1 MASPTTPVVASA
13 ATGAPGTANRASAL
27 SRQRTRAAWLF
38 LTPTLMAMGLVAGWP
53 LARTFWFSFTD
64 ANLTDMAASQFVGL
78 DSFRTVVEDENWW
91 TTVWTTF
98 RFAGV
103 SVVLETVLGMMIA
116 LALNAKFQGRALLRA
131 AVLVPWAIPTVVSAR
146 MWGWMFS
153 DSYGVINAILM
164 SLGLLTEPLAW
175 TAESSLSF
183 VAVVAVDVWKTTP
196 FMTLLILA
204 ALQMLP
210 GEIYE
215 AARIDGAGPI
225 RTFFQVTLPMVKGPL
240 LVAII
245 FRILDA
251 LRVFDVFFVLTGGG
265 TETMPMAGYAR
276 QRMFEYQE
284 IGVGSAGASLLFA
297 LIAMFTAVYMVVGR
311 VKLDGEG

>member
-1 MASPTTPVVASA
+1 MASPTTPVAASA
-13 ATGAPGTANRASAL
+13 VTGAPGPASRVSEL

-38 LTPTLMAMGLVAGWP
+38 LTPTLVAMGLVAGWP

-64 ANLTDMAASQFVGL
+64 ANLTDLAASQFVGL
-78 DSFRTVVEDENWW
+78 ESLRTVLEDPDWW

-103 SVVLETVLGMMIA
+103 SVLLETVLGMIIA
-116 LALNAKFQGRALLRA
+116 LALNAKFRGRALLRA

-164 SLGLLTEPLAW
+164 KVGLITEPMAW
-175 TAESSLSF
+175 TADPGLSF
-183 VAVVAVDVWKTTP
+183 AAVVAVDVWKTTP
-196 FMTLLILA
+196 FMALLILA

-210 GEIYE
+210 DEMYE

-284 IGVGSAGASLLFA
+284 IGVGSASASLLFA
-297 LIAMFTAVYMVVGR
+297 LIALFTAVYMVVGR
-311 VKLDGEG
+311 VKLEGEG

>member
-13 ATGAPGTANRASAL
+13 ATGAPGPYKASAL

-38 LTPTLMAMGLVAGWP
+38 LAPTLVAMVVVAGWP
-53 LARTFWFSFTD
+53 LGRTFWFSFTD
-64 ANLTDMAASQFVGL
+64 ANLTDLAASQFVGL
-78 DSFRTVVEDENWW
+78 ESLRTVVEDPDWW

-103 SVVLETVLGMMIA
+103 SVVLETVLGMIIA
-116 LALNAKFQGRALLRA
+116 LALNAKFRGRSLLRA

-146 MWGWMFS
+146 MWGWMFN

-164 SLGLLTEPLAW
+164 YLGIISEPLAW
-175 TAESSLSF
+175 TAESHLSF

-196 FMTLLILA
+196 FMALLILA

-210 GEIYE
+210 DEMYE

-225 RTFFQVTLPMVKGPL
+225 RVFFQVTLPMVKGPL

-251 LRVFDVFFVLTGGG
+251 LRVFDVFYVLTGGG
-265 TETMPMAGYAR
+265 TDTMPMAGYAR

-284 IGVGSAGASLLFA
+284 IGVGSASASLLFA